1 MIHEMDVEETIIQ
14 LLQGKNYEFIDEND
28 SWISDR
34 NLDEFINKDLL
45 LDCLSKIN
53 GTNDSE
59 ILTEAV
65 NTITRLENP
74 SLFERNFAFHKYLI
88 DGITIESKNYV
99 VNPLIRL
106 IDFETP
112 ENNVFQVCHQV
123 KFNEGRNNRIP
134 DVIIYINGMP
144 LIVMELKNFS

>member
-74 SLFERNFAFHKYLI
+74 SLFESF
-88 DGITIESKNYV
+88 
-99 VNPLIRL
+99 
-106 IDFETP
+106 
-112 ENNVFQVCHQV
+112 
-123 KFNEGRNNRIP
+123 IP
-134 DVIIYINGMP
+134 S
-144 LIVMELKNFS
+144 L